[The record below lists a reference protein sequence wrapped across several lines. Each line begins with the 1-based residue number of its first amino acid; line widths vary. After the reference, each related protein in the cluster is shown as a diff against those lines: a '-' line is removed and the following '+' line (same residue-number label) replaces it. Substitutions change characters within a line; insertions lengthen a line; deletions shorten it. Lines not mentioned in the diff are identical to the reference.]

1 MGGKFKTKSIS
12 TDALFERQIAE
23 VDDAFSSN
31 GRSFFHGCSDEIR
44 TVFGWFHAFIFG
56 GESLEQFTKAMQ
68 SISTVK
74 SCQFPLPSAGAGALK
89 IGPKRVDS
97 LGDEQAERPARF
109 SHQKRVRLTGP
120 VVLEAA
126 TWGFSFEA
134 NRSHYLRL
142 GAA

>member
-1 MGGKFKTKSIS
+1 MKFAESWPTHRSRSCKPSCATPTTSAEPPSPKQKEGNAMGGKFKTKSIS

-89 IGPKRVDS
+89 IG
-97 LGDEQAERPARF
+97 
-109 SHQKRVRLTGP
+109 
-120 VVLEAA
+120 
-126 TWGFSFEA
+126 
-134 NRSHYLRL
+134 
-142 GAA
+142 